1 MILAIDPGTTT
12 GWAAGEPG
20 STPEWGVR
28 KFQGKT
34 TGEVCG
40 LYRHWM
46 NQRCYDLKPSLI
58 VFEAP
63 YVPRPNSP
71 LPMNVL
77 TLRRLLGIAATIE
90 ACAWELRIRC
100 NEATPL
106 DIARFFLNTTKFKR
120 DAKKAATIEMCRRYG
135 WDVADSDDAAD
146 SLALWAMA
154 ECSVDPAATLR
165 RGSGPLFIS
174 KQPNAPPTVADRGA
188 LLFPPPEGG
197 ASDGR
202 VAR

>member
-1 MILAIDPGTTT
+1 VILALDPGTTT
-12 GWAAGEPG
+12 GWAAGKPG
-20 STPEWGVR
+20 GTPEWGVR

-34 TGEVCG
+34 TGEVLG
-40 LYRHWM
+40 MYRHWI
-46 NQRCYDLKPSLI
+46 NQRCYDLKPRLI

-77 TLRRLLGIAATIE
+77 TLRRLLGIAGTIE

-106 DIARFFLNTTKFKR
+106 EIARFFLGTTKLKR
-120 DAKKAATIEMCRRYG
+120 EQKKAATIEMCRRYG
-135 WDVADSDDAAD
+135 WDVDDNDDAAD
-146 SLALWAMA
+146 SLALWHLA
-154 ECSVDPAATLR
+154 EFTYAPEIASR
-165 RGSGPLFIS
+165 RGSGPLFI
-174 KQPNAPPTVADRGA
+174 PENRTPPDPSRSEAS
-188 LLFPPPEGG
+188 LFPPPEGG